1 MLSTAR
7 VARTHAHSFADCLF
21 PPPLSHAY
29 SGDAWSCP
37 WYAAAR
43 A

>member
-21 PPPLSHAY
+21 PPLSHAY